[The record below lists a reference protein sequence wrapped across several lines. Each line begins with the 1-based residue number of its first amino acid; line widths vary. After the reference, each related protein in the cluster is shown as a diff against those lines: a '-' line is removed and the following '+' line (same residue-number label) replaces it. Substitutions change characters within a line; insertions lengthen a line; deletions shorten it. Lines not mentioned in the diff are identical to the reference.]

1 MHRGIRDTSAN
12 YKLWLEYRNG
22 EREKEEGKEA
32 AAAVRDPLDT
42 LLSRFLSRTC
52 SLRGSQPGQ
61 AHELDG
67 ASPYRQGDDGED
79 IDSSCT
85 VTSRPVLRVETIYV
99 SAAILAAKSSF
110 FYKLFSNGMK
120 ESGQRQATV
129 RISDSEEKAFMELLR
144 FMYSGKLTATTE
156 PIPLVDILMAADKF
170 EVVSCMKLCIQ
181 RLMVLPMTPESAL
194 MCLDL
199 PCSISM
205 AADLTEAA
213 KKFLAERY
221 MEFLSTQ
228 FQDELMRMPPAGIEA
243 ILSRNDFG
251 VASEVAVYDFV
262 LRWASSPCPN
272 SEERM
277 DISSSR
283 LLPLVRLRITNA
295 DFYSC
300 HTVNWA
306 VKREQCRSLP
316 TLGPIF
322 SWEEYVFALSVHWVG
337 HLGLYI
343 EMEENKGPTRTVHF
357 EFQAKTKPLLQFV
370 TWHKG
375 TFAAGCEGAVCSMEL
390 LGIPWSGFIADDS
403 PFFIDDTLHLRVKLK
418 IMQEPQ

>member
-1 MHRGIRDTSAN
+1 ESFEFAFD
-12 YKLWLEYRNG
+12 
-22 EREKEEGKEA
+22 KEA
-32 AAAVRDPLDT
+32 FSDKK
-42 LLSRFLSRTC
+42 
-52 SLRGSQPGQ
+52 
-61 AHELDG
+61 
-67 ASPYRQGDDGED
+67 
-79 IDSSCT
+79 
-85 VTSRPVLRVETIYV
+85 LRVEVVGSDDAATRKRRREDDKSDEGECVDSSSIV
-99 SAAILAAKSSF
+99 MAAPILRVTTMNINSAILAVKSPF
-110 FYKLFSNGMK
+110 FFKLFSNGMK
-120 ESGQRQATV
+120 ESDKGQATL
-129 RISDSEEKAFMELLR
+129 RIADSEENAFMELLY
-144 FMYSGKLTATTE
+144 FMYSGKLTPTTE
-156 PIPLVDILMAADKF
+156 PTHLVDILMAADKF
-170 EVVSCMKLCIQ
+170 EVVSCIKLCGQ
-181 RLMVLPMTPESAL
+181 QLTSLPMTPESAVL
-194 MCLDL
+194 CLDL
-199 PCSISM
+199 PYSISM
-205 AADLTEAA
+205 APALAEAA
-213 KKFLAERY
+213 KKFFAERY
-221 MEFLSTQ
+221 KDFLSTKL
-228 FQDELMRMPPAGIEA
+228 QDELMRIPLAGIVA

-403 PFFIDDTLHLRVKLK
+403 PFFIDDMLHLRVKLK